1 MAGGDIETYLLEKSR
16 VTYQSPMERCYHIF
30 YFLIT
35 HKVDLHE
42 YCKLTDD
49 IYDYPC
55 VSMGKVL
62 VDSIDD
68 VEEMEIMDVSSWIFI
83 LETRTVLSLT
93 LDFALIFFHFTTSI
107 TASVWHSWIHAWRK
121 IWCIQNICYLYD
133 SIKTRVHRSWR
144 YVHRKLE
151 KWCWRAIDGDVWVL
165 RGCRWDLR
173 PFLQSKN

>member
-30 YFLIT
+30 YFMIT

-42 YCKLTDD
+42 SCMLSDD

-68 VEEMEIMDVSSWIFI
+68 VEEMEIMDVSFPMFKRAQYI
-83 LETRTVLSLT
+83 LLL
-93 LDFALIFFHFTTSI
+93 
-107 TASVWHSWIHAWRK
+107 
-121 IWCIQNICYLYD
+121 
-133 SIKTRVHRSWR
+133 
-144 YVHRKLE
+144 
-151 KWCWRAIDGDVWVL
+151 
-165 RGCRWDLR
+165 
-173 PFLQSKN
+173 

>member
-30 YFLIT
+30 YFMIT

-42 YCKLTDD
+42 SCMLSDD

-68 VEEMEIMDVSSWIFI
+68 VDNRGEGINAFELSVKNKEIVYKKAKELGLIKNDFI
-83 LETRTVLSLT
+83 HIGGV
-93 LDFALIFFHFTTSI
+93 
-107 TASVWHSWIHAWRK
+107 
-121 IWCIQNICYLYD
+121 N
-133 SIKTRVHRSWR
+133 
-144 YVHRKLE
+144 
-151 KWCWRAIDGDVWVL
+151 
-165 RGCRWDLR
+165 
-173 PFLQSKN
+173 FLLK

>member
-55 VSMGKVL
+55 VSMGKVQAVWDL
-62 VDSIDD
+62 H
-68 VEEMEIMDVSSWIFI
+68 
-83 LETRTVLSLT
+83 LT
-93 LDFALIFFHFTTSI
+93 FYHFFHSFVYKIVGSQCMLI
-107 TASVWHSWIHAWRK
+107 TGRLKSDKSVMFRFE
-121 IWCIQNICYLYD
+121 
-133 SIKTRVHRSWR
+133 V
-144 YVHRKLE
+144 
-151 KWCWRAIDGDVWVL
+151 
-165 RGCRWDLR
+165 
-173 PFLQSKN
+173 

>member
-30 YFLIT
+30 YFMIT

-42 YCKLTDD
+42 SCMLSDD

-68 VEEMEIMDVSSWIFI
+68 VEEMFDRWIICSKLSISFCKWIF
-83 LETRTVLSLT
+83 
-93 LDFALIFFHFTTSI
+93 DPYIFFLIS
-107 TASVWHSWIHAWRK
+107 S
-121 IWCIQNICYLYD
+121 NI
-133 SIKTRVHRSWR
+133 
-144 YVHRKLE
+144 
-151 KWCWRAIDGDVWVL
+151 
-165 RGCRWDLR
+165 DL
-173 PFLQSKN
+173 NGI

>member
-30 YFLIT
+30 YFMIT

-42 YCKLTDD
+42 SCMLSDD

-68 VEEMEIMDVSSWIFI
+68 VEEMEIMDVSFPNFKRASCIF
-83 LETRTVLSLT
+83 L
-93 LDFALIFFHFTTSI
+93 F
-107 TASVWHSWIHAWRK
+107 
-121 IWCIQNICYLYD
+121 
-133 SIKTRVHRSWR
+133 
-144 YVHRKLE
+144 YVK
-151 KWCWRAIDGDVWVL
+151 KFQTI
-165 RGCRWDLR
+165 
-173 PFLQSKN
+173 

>member
-30 YFLIT
+30 YFMIT

-42 YCKLTDD
+42 SCMLSDD

-68 VEEMEIMDVSSWIFI
+68 VEEMEIMDVSFPN
-83 LETRTVLSLT
+83 VLYT
-93 LDFALIFFHFTTSI
+93 LYIYIYKTISKA
-107 TASVWHSWIHAWRK
+107 RK
-121 IWCIQNICYLYD
+121 II
-133 SIKTRVHRSWR
+133 
-144 YVHRKLE
+144 
-151 KWCWRAIDGDVWVL
+151 
-165 RGCRWDLR
+165 
-173 PFLQSKN
+173 

>member
-1 MAGGDIETYLLEKSR
+1 MIFSIKILVSQFIVLHFKQGKFIRVWFNNQGKMAGGDIETYLLEKSR

-62 VDSIDD
+62 VESIDD
-68 VEEMEIMDVSSWIFI
+68 VEEMEIMDVSSQPF
-83 LETRTVLSLT
+83 
-93 LDFALIFFHFTTSI
+93 
-107 TASVWHSWIHAWRK
+107 
-121 IWCIQNICYLYD
+121 
-133 SIKTRVHRSWR
+133 KTGV
-144 YVHRKLE
+144 
-151 KWCWRAIDGDVWVL
+151 
-165 RGCRWDLR
+165 
-173 PFLQSKN
+173 

>member
-1 MAGGDIETYLLEKSR
+1 MGNPVMEAFGNAKTIRNDNSSRFGKFIRVWFNNQGKMAGGDIETYLLEKSR

-62 VDSIDD
+62 VESIDD
-68 VEEMEIMDVSSWIFI
+68 VEEMEIMDVSI
-83 LETRTVLSLT
+83 LSCWLS
-93 LDFALIFFHFTTSI
+93 
-107 TASVWHSWIHAWRK
+107 TAKKKR
-121 IWCIQNICYLYD
+121 NI
-133 SIKTRVHRSWR
+133 IKM
-144 YVHRKLE
+144 
-151 KWCWRAIDGDVWVL
+151 
-165 RGCRWDLR
+165 
-173 PFLQSKN
+173 